1 MSDRFGVNSILIGP
15 PGAGKGTQAQKLIDR
30 YNVCQLST
38 GKLYN
43 EKKSK
48 LNKLTKLTTGDML
61 REAVRNQTEIGKQAK
76 AVMESGGFVSDEI
89 VVNLVNENLDKPE
102 CNCFYLN
109 LIIAFI
115 YILFDK
121 KVKMDFY

>member
-1 MSDRFGVNSILIGP
+1 
-15 PGAGKGTQAQKLIDR
+15 
-30 YNVCQLST
+30 
-38 GKLYN
+38 
-43 EKKSK
+43 
-48 LNKLTKLTTGDML
+48 ML

-89 VVNLVNENLDKPE
+89 VVNLVKENLDKPE
-102 CNCFYLN
+102 CNYFYLN

-121 KVKMDFY
+121 KR